1 MLDPDLDY
9 NNYLHVNNPGARK
22 VILDFIEKENFVDAW
37 RVINENCKKYTWRR
51 LNPTNKQAGLD
62 YFLVS
67 ENISQ
72 YVVDAEIIPGYRTDH
87 SGITLKLKLLE
98 SERGK
103 GYWKFNNTLSCDTY
117 KNTIEDVKKTYV
129 INGNDENI
137 ANDEIQ
143 FNINDQLFLETLLM
157 MIRGNTIKNSS
168 EKKKKRVKEEKA
180 LEEDIKRLENEIC
193 LNSINVNN
201 QTVVNLV
208 QKQNELVNLR
218 NEKIEGVMLR
228 SKCRYMDLGEKPTNY
243 FFSFETRN
251 YTSKVINKL
260 IDEDIEYT
268 KTKDVLNCQN
278 NFMKNCMTM

>member
-1 MLDPDLDY
+1 M
-9 NNYLHVNNPGARK
+9 
-22 VILDFIEKENFVDAW
+22 
-37 RVINENCKKYTWRR
+37 
-51 LNPTNKQAGLD
+51 
-62 YFLVS
+62 
-67 ENISQ
+67 SQ
-72 YVVDAEIIPGYRTDH
+72 YVIDAEIIPGYRTDH

-103 GYWKFNNTLSCDTY
+103 GYWKFNNTLLKDHEYVTLI

-129 INGNDENI
+129 INRNDVNI

-157 MIRGNTIKNSS
+157 MIKGITIKYSS

-193 LNSINVNN
+193 LNGINVIN
-201 QTVVNLV
+201 QTLVNLV
-208 QKQNELVNLR
+208 QKQNELINLR

-243 FFSFETRN
+243 FFSLETRN
-251 YTSKVINKL
+251 YTCKVINKGSL
-260 IDEDIEYT
+260 TLAMGKCLWFSVKIKVWQSSLSSPWSYPDLSTLWLWNPFSI
-268 KTKDVLNCQN
+268 LNASR
-278 NFMKNCMTM
+278 T